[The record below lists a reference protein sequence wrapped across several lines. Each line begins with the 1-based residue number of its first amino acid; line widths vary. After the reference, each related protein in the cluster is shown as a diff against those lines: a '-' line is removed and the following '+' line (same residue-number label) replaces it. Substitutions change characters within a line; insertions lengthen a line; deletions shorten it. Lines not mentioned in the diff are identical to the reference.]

1 MAKVTVELSEDEIKS
16 VLAQAK
22 ARGVSANT
30 IIQEAVSTQ
39 KVISENV
46 GEDDELLIKKKGER
60 YQKVVFKK

>member
-1 MAKVTVELSEDEIKS
+1 MAKVTVELSEEELKS
-16 VLAQAK
+16 ILAQAK
-22 ARGVSANT
+22 ARGVSPNT

-46 GEDDELLIKKKGER
+46 GADDEVLIKKGDR